1 MPKVAQSFSSKLRS
15 WIAPYNI
22 KEEVFTTVG
31 KVVYCNVC
39 FKHIGSD
46 RKSQIDAHCTT
57 EKYTGKK
64 TPNESTLRKTYLP
77 DAFNDIMKRIALELK
92 GKYFYIV
99 VDETTDNRGCYIA
112 NLLIGEL
119 NPNSS
124 NKPFLVASQE
134 LEKTNHTTVA
144 RFINDNLKRLF
155 GEYRFEDKL
164 LLMTSD
170 AAPYMVKA
178 FKSLQIFYSNVIH
191 VTCIVHGLNRI
202 AEKVRELCPA
212 VNILKYY
219 ECKTTANPVVTRWG
233 TWLLAAIFYSDN
245 FVKFKVVMQNLEE
258 DAANVTKVKALLSE
272 TAIVKELAFIKSYIE
287 FLPDIMEALETR
299 GMTLKDQLEKL
310 SFVEEKLKIVPGKEG
325 KVFQQKFE
333 YVFGNNSGLKQ
344 MKNFDIGNIPS
355 DMDPF
360 RLSCYTYAPLTSV
373 EVERSFSIFKNILD
387 DRRHSF
393 VDKNLEF

>member
-1 MPKVAQSFSSKLRS
+1 MPKVAQSFSSKLHS

-22 KEEVFTTVG
+22 KEEVFTTDG
-31 KVVYCNVC
+31 KMVHYNVC
-39 FKHIGSD
+39 LKHVGFD

-57 EKYTGKK
+57 DMCSAFIRADIPLSKLNCDAFRQFLGKYTGKK

-77 DAFNDIMKRIALELK
+77 DAFNDIMKRIALELR

-99 VDETTDNRGCYIA
+99 VDETTDSRGCYIA
-112 NLLIGEL
+112 NLLIGRL
-119 NPNSS
+119 NLNSS
-124 NKPFLVASQE
+124 TKPFLVASQE

-155 GEYRFEDKL
+155 GEYHLEDKL

-178 FKSLQIFYSNVIH
+178 FKSLQIVYSNIIH
-191 VTCIVHGLNRI
+191 VTCIVHGLNHI

-212 VNILKYY
+212 VNILVNNGKKIFLKAPARVGVYRSIIN
-219 ECKTTANPVVTRWG
+219 ARLPPNPVVTRWE
-233 TWLLAAIFYSDN
+233 TWLQAAIFYSDN
-245 FVKFKVVMQNLEE
+245 FVEFKVVMQNLEE
-258 DAANVTKVKALLSE
+258 DAASVTKVKALLFE

-299 GMTLKDQLEKL
+299 EMSLKDQLEKH

-325 KVFQQKFE
+325 KVLQQKF
-333 YVFGNNSGLKQ
+333 K
-344 MKNFDIGNIPS
+344 I
-355 DMDPF
+355 
-360 RLSCYTYAPLTSV
+360 
-373 EVERSFSIFKNILD
+373 
-387 DRRHSF
+387 
-393 VDKNLEF
+393 

>member
-1 MPKVAQSFSSKLRS
+1 MPKVAHSFSSKLGGLHLMISKKKYLPWMEKWYTAMFALSIYFQDMCSAFIRADIPLS
-15 WIAPYNI
+15 KLNCD
-22 KEEVFTTVG
+22 VFRQ
-31 KVVYCNVC
+31 
-39 FKHIGSD
+39 FL
-46 RKSQIDAHCTT
+46 

-64 TPNESTLRKTYLP
+64 TPNEK
-77 DAFNDIMKRIALELK
+77 LK

-99 VDETTDNRGCYIA
+99 VDETTDSRGCYIA

-124 NKPFLVASQE
+124 TKPFLVALQE

-155 GEYRFEDKL
+155 GEYHFEDKL

-170 AAPYMVKA
+170 AAPYM
-178 FKSLQIFYSNVIH
+178 I
-191 VTCIVHGLNRI
+191 
-202 AEKVRELCPA
+202 
-212 VNILKYY
+212 
-219 ECKTTANPVVTRWG
+219 
-233 TWLLAAIFYSDN
+233 
-245 FVKFKVVMQNLEE
+245 VMQNLEK
-258 DAANVTKVKALLSE
+258 DAASVTKVKALLFE

-287 FLPDIMEALETR
+287 FVPDIMEALETR

-325 KVFQQKFE
+325 KVLQQKFE
-333 YVFGNNSGLKQ
+333 NVFGNNSGLKQ

-373 EVERSFSIFKNILD
+373 EVERSFSVFKSILD

-393 VDKNLEF
+393 VDKNLEMYVIVNFNHL

>member
-1 MPKVAQSFSSKLRS
+1 MCSAFIRADIPLSKL
-15 WIAPYNI
+15 N
-22 KEEVFTTVG
+22 
-31 KVVYCNVC
+31 C
-39 FKHIGSD
+39 
-46 RKSQIDAHCTT
+46 DAFRQFL

-64 TPNESTLRKTYLP
+64 TPNERK
-77 DAFNDIMKRIALELK
+77 
-92 GKYFYIV
+92 
-99 VDETTDNRGCYIA
+99 
-112 NLLIGEL
+112 L
-119 NPNSS
+119 NSNSS
-124 NKPFLVASQE
+124 IKPFLVASQE

-178 FKSLQIFYSNVIH
+178 FKSLQIFYSNIIH

-212 VNILKYY
+212 VNILVNNGKKIFLKAPARV
-219 ECKTTANPVVTRWG
+219 EVQLCKIQGSYA
-233 TWLLAAIFYSDN
+233 
-245 FVKFKVVMQNLEE
+245 KFKR
-258 DAANVTKVKALLSE
+258 DAASVTKVKALLSE

-325 KVFQQKFE
+325 KVLQQKFE
-333 YVFGNNSGLKQ
+333 NVFGNNSGLKQ
-344 MKNFDIGNIPS
+344 MKNFDIGNIPL

-360 RLSCYTYAPLTSV
+360 QLSCYIYAPLTLV
-373 EVERSFSIFKNILD
+373 EVERSFPYLKIY
-387 DRRHSF
+387 
-393 VDKNLEF
+393 

>member
-1 MPKVAQSFSSKLRS
+1 
-15 WIAPYNI
+15 
-22 KEEVFTTVG
+22 
-31 KVVYCNVC
+31 
-39 FKHIGSD
+39 
-46 RKSQIDAHCTT
+46 
-57 EKYTGKK
+57 
-64 TPNESTLRKTYLP
+64 
-77 DAFNDIMKRIALELK
+77 MKRIALELK

-99 VDETTDNRGCYIA
+99 VDETTDSRGCYIA

-124 NKPFLVASQE
+124 TKPFLVASQE

-155 GEYRFEDKL
+155 AEYRFEDKL

-178 FKSLQIFYSNVIH
+178 FKSLQIFYSNIIH

-212 VNILKYY
+212 VNILVNNAKKIFLKAPARVEVYRSIMN
-219 ECKTTANPVVTRWG
+219 ARLPPNPVITRWG

-258 DAANVTKVKALLSE
+258 DAASVTKVKALLSE
-272 TAIVKELAFIKSYIE
+272 TAIVKELAFIKSSIE

-310 SFVEEKLKIVPGKEG
+310 SFVEEKLKIFPGNEG
-325 KVFQQKFE
+325 KVLQQKFE
-333 YVFGNNSGLKQ
+333 NVFGNNSGLIYK
-344 MKNFDIGNIPS
+344 
-355 DMDPF
+355 
-360 RLSCYTYAPLTSV
+360 
-373 EVERSFSIFKNILD
+373 
-387 DRRHSF
+387 
-393 VDKNLEF
+393 